1 MVHGQVVYT
10 CVLTCLGGAVNGE
23 PVRRGRGGPV
33 VPGQVVYTCVLMSV
47 QAVER

>member
-10 CVLTCLGGAVNGE
+10 CVLACLGGAVNGE

-33 VPGQVVYTCVLMSV
+33 RSLGKLFTPVYLLV
-47 QAVER
+47 QAVEQ